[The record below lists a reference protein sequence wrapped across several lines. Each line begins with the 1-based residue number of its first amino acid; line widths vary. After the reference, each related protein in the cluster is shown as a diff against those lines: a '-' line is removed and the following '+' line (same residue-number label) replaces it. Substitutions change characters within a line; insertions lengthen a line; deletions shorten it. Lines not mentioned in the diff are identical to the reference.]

1 MAVDRRCSSTDIRSA
16 PSSSAT
22 TESTAT
28 STATEGLRKPI
39 LHLGAPTVVGP
50 LTLFPIWTDA
60 PVPDVPV
67 PLEPPATAT
76 IGELDSGPTV
86 ELLTAKNP
94 TALPYVLLE
103 GTIVD
108 GGWQHRV
115 LVHSVLVGAGA
126 QLDLPVRCVEQGR
139 WNGDIAQRLHHRR
152 APLGVRGATHGVR
165 RPTEDSGFDRT
176 VDQGDVWSRVAAYEQ
191 TYGTSP
197 TSSLVEVLG
206 RAQVT
211 DQLRAAIP
219 RPLLGQRG
227 VLIGVAGHPAL
238 VEVFEHPDQL
248 AQQWDALIDGLL
260 ASTLHVRRRTT
271 STRRARAFLD
281 RLTGR
286 SLTDLTPAGD
296 GVLGEVA
303 DDLVSVRALDTRA
316 GRTIHATA
324 LNVRHELVLAA

>member
-1 MAVDRRCSSTDIRSA
+1 MPHPVTL
-16 PSSSAT
+16 PT
-22 TESTAT
+22 F
-28 STATEGLRKPI
+28 
-39 LHLGAPTVVGP
+39 HLGAPTVVGP

-67 PLEPPATAT
+67 ALEPPVTAT
-76 IGELDSGPTV
+76 IAELDSGPAV

-94 TALPYVLLE
+94 TPLPYVLLE

-139 WNGDIAQRLHHRR
+139 WNGDSDQRLHRRR
-152 APLGVRGATHGVR
+152 APLSVRGATHGVR
-165 RPTEDSGFDRT
+165 RPAEGSPHDRRA
-176 VDQGDVWSRVAAYEQ
+176 DQGDVWSRVAHYEQ
-191 TYGTSP
+191 TYGMSP
-197 TSSLVEVLG
+197 TSSLVEVLDQ
-206 RAQVT
+206 AEVT
-211 DQLRAAIP
+211 EELRAAIP

-227 VLIGVAGHPAL
+227 VLVGVAGHPAL
-238 VEVFEHPDQL
+238 VEVFEHPDSL

-260 ASTLHVRRRTT
+260 ASTLHVGRKTT

-281 RLTGR
+281 RLTHR
-286 SLTDLTPAGD
+286 SLTDLTAAGD
-296 GVLGEVA
+296 GVLGEAA
-303 DDLVSVRALDTRA
+303 DDLVSVRALDTGG

>member
-1 MAVDRRCSSTDIRSA
+1 MMHVTL
-16 PSSSAT
+16 PT
-22 TESTAT
+22 
-28 STATEGLRKPI
+28 

-50 LTLFPIWTDA
+50 LTLYPIWTDA

-67 PLEPPATAT
+67 PLEPPAEAT

-86 ELLTAKNP
+86 GLLTAKNP
-94 TALPYVLLE
+94 TPLPYVLLE

-115 LVHSVLVGAGA
+115 LVHSVLVGAAA
-126 QLDLPVRCVEQGR
+126 QLDLPVRCVEAGR
-139 WNGDIAQRLHHRR
+139 WNGDTAQHLHRRR

-165 RPTEDSGFDRT
+165 RPTEDSQVQGR

-191 TYGTSP
+191 TYGASP
-197 TSSLVEVLG
+197 TSSLVEVLDQ
-206 RAQVT
+206 AQVT
-211 DQLRAAIP
+211 DELRAAVP

-227 VLIGVAGHPAL
+227 ILVGVAGHPAL

-260 ASTLHVRRRTT
+260 ASTLHVPRRTT
-271 STRRARAFLD
+271 CTRRARAFME
-281 RLTGR
+281 RLTNR
-286 SLTDLTPAGD
+286 VLPTLTAAGA
-296 GVLGEVA
+296 GILGETG
-303 DDLVSVRALDTRA
+303 DDLVSVRALDTGD

>member
-1 MAVDRRCSSTDIRSA
+1 MHDHLPTM
-16 PSSSAT
+16 
-22 TESTAT
+22 
-28 STATEGLRKPI
+28 
-39 LHLGAPTVVGP
+39 HLGAPTLVGP

-76 IGELDSGPTV
+76 IGELESGPEV

-94 TALPYVLLE
+94 TPIPYVLLE

-115 LVHSVLVGAGA
+115 LVHSVLVGGNA

-139 WNGDIAQRLHHRR
+139 WNGDTVQRLHRRR

-165 RPTEDSGFDRT
+165 QAEPGDRGERRP
-176 VDQGDVWSRVAAYEQ
+176 DQGDVWSRVAHYEQ
-191 TYGTSP
+191 TYGASP
-197 TSSLVEVLG
+197 TSSLVEVLD
-206 RAQVT
+206 QVQVS
-211 DQLRAAIP
+211 DELRAAVT

-227 VLIGVAGHPAL
+227 VLVGVAGHPAL

-248 AQQWDALIDGLL
+248 AQQWDGLIEGLL

-271 STRRARAFLD
+271 STRRARAFVE
-281 RLTGR
+281 RLTTR
-286 SLTDLTPAGD
+286 SLPDRVPAGAGILAEAD
-296 GVLGEVA
+296 
-303 DDLVSVRALDTRA
+303 DDLVSVRALDTVD

>member
-1 MAVDRRCSSTDIRSA
+1 M
-16 PSSSAT
+16 
-22 TESTAT
+22 
-28 STATEGLRKPI
+28 
-39 LHLGAPTVVGP
+39 HLGAPTVVGP

-60 PVPDVPV
+60 PVPDHPIS
-67 PLEPPATAT
+67 LEPPATAT
-76 IGELDSGPTV
+76 IGELDSGPAV

-139 WNGDIAQRLHHRR
+139 WNGDTAQRLHRRR

-165 RPTEDSGFDRT
+165 RPSEHDRGDRR
-176 VDQGDVWSRVAAYEQ
+176 VDQGDVWSRVAHYEQ
-191 TYGTSP
+191 TYGASP
-197 TSSLVEVLG
+197 TSSLVEVLDQ
-206 RAQVT
+206 AQVT
-211 DQLRAAIP
+211 DELRAAIP

-227 VLIGVAGHPAL
+227 VLVGVAGHPAL

-260 ASTLHVRRRTT
+260 ASTLHVRRKAT
-271 STRRARAFLD
+271 STRRARAFID

-286 SLTDLTPAGD
+286 ALPDRVAAGA
-296 GVLGEVA
+296 GVLAEAA
-303 DDLVSVRALDTRA
+303 DDLVSVRALDTGD